1 MTPARKAFLLSIAL
15 YLLILWALWSFLS
28 RSTPITHTLK
38 PVPITLNMFAEPAPT
53 IKKPSPIQPPTKA
66 APIPPIHPPIQPVQ
80 KLKPKQK
87 PKPKPKQEPNQKPKA
102 KPRSKP
108 QRRAKTTPPPKT
120 LKEKTKPQ
128 ATQPIAKPHP
138 IKPPKTSVKK
148 NPTTPPKKAAT
159 PPALP
164 SKQSAINPTL
174 SHKSAA
180 SYKAIEQKYLTELS
194 QKIAYYAQQNYPYR
208 ARRRHQQGTVRLRF
222 TLHPDGHITHIEIQT
237 SSGYQALDQA
247 ALEVI
252 QQQMQAQF
260 KPFPPEMPQKAKKLV
275 IPIHYSLQ

>member
-28 RSTPITHTLK
+28 QLSPITQTLK

-53 IKKPSPIQPPTKA
+53 IKKPSSIQPRTKA
-66 APIPPIHPPIQPVQ
+66 APTHPIHPPTQPVQ
-80 KLKPKQK
+80 KLKSKQK
-87 PKPKPKQEPNQKPKA
+87 SKPKPKQESSQKPKT
-102 KPRSKP
+102 KPLPKP
-108 QRRAKTTPPPKT
+108 QRQAKTTLPPKN
-120 LKEKTKPQ
+120 LKEKTAPQ
-128 ATQPIAKPHP
+128 VTQPIAKPDST
-138 IKPPKTSVKK
+138 PPKKTSVKK
-148 NPTTPPKKAAT
+148 NPTTPPTKIVT
-159 PPALP
+159 PHALP
-164 SKQSAINPTL
+164 SKQTATNPPL
-174 SHKSAA
+174 PHKSAA

-222 TLHPDGHITHIEIQT
+222 TLHPNGHITHIEIQT

-247 ALEVI
+247 ALEVV

-260 KPFPPEMPQKAKKLV
+260 KPFPPEMPPKAKKLV